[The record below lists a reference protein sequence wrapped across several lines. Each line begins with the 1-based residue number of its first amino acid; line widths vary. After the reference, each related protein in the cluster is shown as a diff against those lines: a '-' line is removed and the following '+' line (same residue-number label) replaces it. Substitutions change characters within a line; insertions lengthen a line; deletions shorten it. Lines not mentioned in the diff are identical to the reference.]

1 MPSKETLQR
10 FRDIVGPKGYT
21 DDPDLLGPHLVE
33 QRGLYHGRT
42 SAMLSPANTEEVA
55 AIMKLA
61 QETGTPI
68 VPQGGNTG
76 LVGGQLPFEAGEEL
90 ILSLS
95 RMNAV
100 RGIDAANNTLTLE
113 AGVTLLA
120 AQEAAAQADRLFPLS
135 LASEG
140 SCQIGG
146 NLSTNAGGTAVLRY
160 GNARD
165 LVLGLEVVLADGRIW
180 HGLKGLRKDNTGY
193 DLKQLFI
200 GSEGTLGIITAAVL
214 KLFPRPRAVETAFA
228 AVPSVEAAVS
238 LLRVAEAESGG
249 MVSTFELVPRIGV
262 EFVTRHL
269 KGAEDPLREPS
280 PWYVLIEMTAGRKDA
295 GLKET
300 MEAALAAGME
310 KGLVNDAV
318 LAQSDSQ
325 RTSLWTLRESLSE
338 IQKREGGSIKHD
350 VSVPVSAMAAF
361 IARASDAVQKEM
373 PGIRPVPFGHIG
385 DGNVHFNLSQPEG
398 MDKAEYL
405 AQWDRMAGIVHTI
418 VREMCGSISAEHGVG
433 RMKRDEIAATKDPVE
448 IDMMR
453 TLKRAFD
460 PAGILNPGKVVQVE

>member
-100 RGIDAANNTLTLE
+100 RGIDTANNTLTLE

-180 HGLKGLRKDNTGY
+180 HGLKGLRKDNTG
-193 DLKQLFI
+193 
-200 GSEGTLGIITAAVL
+200 
-214 KLFPRPRAVETAFA
+214 
-228 AVPSVEAAVS
+228 
-238 LLRVAEAESGG
+238 
-249 MVSTFELVPRIGV
+249 
-262 EFVTRHL
+262 
-269 KGAEDPLREPS
+269 
-280 PWYVLIEMTAGRKDA
+280 
-295 GLKET
+295 
-300 MEAALAAGME
+300 
-310 KGLVNDAV
+310 
-318 LAQSDSQ
+318 
-325 RTSLWTLRESLSE
+325 
-338 IQKREGGSIKHD
+338 
-350 VSVPVSAMAAF
+350 
-361 IARASDAVQKEM
+361 
-373 PGIRPVPFGHIG
+373 
-385 DGNVHFNLSQPEG
+385 
-398 MDKAEYL
+398 
-405 AQWDRMAGIVHTI
+405 
-418 VREMCGSISAEHGVG
+418 
-433 RMKRDEIAATKDPVE
+433 
-448 IDMMR
+448 
-453 TLKRAFD
+453 
-460 PAGILNPGKVVQVE
+460 

>member
-1 MPSKETLQR
+1 MPSKDTLQR
-10 FRDIVGPKGYT
+10 FRDIVGPKGYM
-21 DDPDLLGPHLVE
+21 DDPDTLAPHLVE
-33 QRGLYHGRT
+33 QRGLYKGKT

-55 AIMKLA
+55 AIMALA
-61 QETGTPI
+61 QETKTPI

-95 RMNAV
+95 RMKAV
-100 RGIDAANNTLTLE
+100 RAIDTDNNTLTVE
-113 AGVTLLA
+113 AGVTLLE
-120 AQEAAAQADRLFPLS
+120 AQEAAAKADRLFPLS

-200 GSEGTLGIITAAVL
+200 GSEGTLGIVTAAVL

-262 EFVTRHL
+262 EFVTKHL
-269 KGAEDPLREPS
+269 ENAEDPLEKPS

-300 MEAALAAGME
+300 MEASLAAGME
-310 KGLVNDAV
+310 KGLVTDAA
-318 LAQSDSQ
+318 LAQSDTQ
-325 RTSLWTLRESLSE
+325 RTALWTLRESLSE

-350 VSVPVSAMAAF
+350 VSVPVSSMAAF
-361 IARASDAVQKEM
+361 IEKASEAVQKEM

-385 DGNVHFNLSQPEG
+385 DGNVHFNLSQPDG
-398 MDKAEYL
+398 MDKNAYL
-405 AQWDRMAGIVHTI
+405 AQWGRMAGIVHNI
-418 VREMCGSISAEHGVG
+418 VREMGGSISAEHGVG

-453 TLKRAFD
+453 MLKRAFD
-460 PAGILNPGKVVQVE
+460 PAGILNPGKVVSAD